1 MALTTKQYMYASI
14 GLAFLGA
21 VMTLTSSASSILGL
35 IGGLFAGVGGLG
47 AVLFFKY
54 GYLLVPFLTQRS
66 KIVMV
71 TDTGYEIPPSQDVI
85 TKKVGSE
92 YYASAFLAIKIF
104 ESATER
110 TQEQNVAYN
119 QYFERAISNMRY
131 PVKICYLLYAEDVGE
146 KRKMIETR
154 KAEAQLR
161 LAREKDKSDPDVL
174 KMEKFERE
182 ISMWDGQLQRLIKG
196 VRPMAVLAYAMTS
209 APGVSKEAAIASL
222 RAQVRELKVLLQ
234 NSLNVQVEQLAADE
248 MKRCFEWEYAFP
260 SGPKELEEAII

>member
-1 MALTTKQYMYASI
+1 MALTTKQYMYASM
-14 GLAFLGA
+14 GLAFVGA
-21 VMTLTSSASSILGL
+21 VMAISSSANSILGL
-35 IGGLFAGVGGLG
+35 IGGLFAGVGGLM

-54 GYLLVPFLTQRS
+54 GYLLVPFIAQRA

-71 TDTGYEIPPSQDVI
+71 TDTGYEIPPSQDVVI
-85 TKKVGSE
+85 KKVANE

-110 TQEQNVAYN
+110 SDEQNVAYN
-119 QYFERAISNMRY
+119 KYFERAISNMRY

-161 LAREKDKSDPDVL
+161 LAREKDKADPDVL

-182 ISMWDGQLQRLIKG
+182 ISMWDAQLNRLIKG
-196 VRPMAVLAYAMTS
+196 VRPMAVLAYAMTC
-209 APGVSKEAAIASL
+209 APGISKEAAVAGA
-222 RAQVRELKVLLQ
+222 RAQSAPPELPERAGGAACRGRDEALLRVGIRVPLRPQ
-234 NSLNVQVEQLAADE
+234 GIGGSNT
-248 MKRCFEWEYAFP
+248 MRR
-260 SGPKELEEAII
+260 